1 VDSATLLLL
10 GLLFSSLGL
19 GYLVYGRRQKHKVA
33 FYTGISLM
41 VFPYFVADVAQML
54 VVGVLLMAVPRFLE
68 L

>member
-1 VDSATLLLL
+1 
-10 GLLFSSLGL
+10 
-19 GYLVYGRRQKHKVA
+19 
-33 FYTGISLM
+33 M